1 MFSCSDSEV
10 NPLASILLAD
20 HQRPKIF
27 RCQSPFPGAKSGYFS
42 IMKKRAGYLL
52 MLLSVLGALLLASCS
67 ENSAWQM
74 GPEGIPLNS
83 APSGTSGSSSQY

>member
-10 NPLASILLAD
+10 NPLASILAAD

-42 IMKKRAGYLL
+42 MKKRAGYLL
-52 MLLSVLGALLLASCS
+52 MIFSVVSALLLASCS

-83 APSGTSGSSSQY
+83 APSGASGSSSQ